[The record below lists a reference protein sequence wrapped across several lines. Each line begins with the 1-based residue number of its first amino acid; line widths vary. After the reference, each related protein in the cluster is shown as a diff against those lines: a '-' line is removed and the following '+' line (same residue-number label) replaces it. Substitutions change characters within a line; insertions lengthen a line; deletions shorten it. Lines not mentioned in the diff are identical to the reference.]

1 MMDFIVFAL
10 VLAVTLTV
18 SQIMG
23 GLLMLNIMFSE
34 KFMRN
39 YTKKVKDITEMI
51 IEEMEE

>member
-1 MMDFIVFAL
+1 MMNFIIFAL
-10 VLAVTLTV
+10 VLAVALTV
-18 SQIMG
+18 AQIMG

-39 YTKKVKDITEMI
+39 YTKRVKEMTEII